1 MSEVGACDIHPVST
15 SCSRAQLFDYIFSSS
30 GQSFPREGRGGDGE
44 RKWEGVD
51 SASPNVGNLKEGYE
65 TC

>member
-1 MSEVGACDIHPVST
+1 M
-15 SCSRAQLFDYIFSSS
+15 
-30 GQSFPREGRGGDGE
+30 GGDGE
-44 RKWEGVD
+44 RKWEEAD